1 MVDIFYVYLYVGYL
15 YVNQKMVLEAEIILR
30 EIVCVY
36 REFII
41 VVYFFNQKNYIIFK
55 VFQMIF

>member
-15 YVNQKMVLEAEIILR
+15 YVNQKMVLEVEIILR

-36 REFII
+36 RDQR
-41 VVYFFNQKNYIIFK
+41 VYYCGLFF
-55 VFQMIF
+55 